1 VELAAPPWLFS
12 ERLTPTT
19 LQQEG
24 PSFRMPFNSEVTR
37 RIPAAAMQ
45 AFMADALHACGL
57 PRPDADIVAGAMLD
71 ADLSGSDAHGIF
83 RLPGYIRIL
92 KRGHINVRADIKVI
106 ERGPATALLDGD
118 NGMGHLV
125 MTRVANLAV
134 EIAREAGIGW
144 VGARRSNHAG
154 AASTYAAIP
163 LAHGM
168 IGIYSAVSGSNFM
181 APWGGAEPLLG
192 TNPIAVAIPA
202 GTEAPVVLDIAT
214 SVASN
219 GAIRS
224 YALEGRPMPE
234 GWVISRADGSP
245 ITDGKRLSEGMFVPI
260 GGYKGSGLALV
271 LGLLAG
277 PLNRAAFGRDVRDIN
292 TEQVRETNTGQ
303 FVIALDVARFLPPA
317 AFAAEVDRHIRDLAA
332 SKRLPGI
339 EDIRIPGQGRQ
350 ARRADRQQNGVPL
363 SATLL
368 KQLDEVAAS
377 LAVEPLMTRS
387 PN

>member
-1 VELAAPPWLFS
+1 MASDTETS
-12 ERLTPTT
+12 
-19 LQQEG
+19 
-24 PSFRMPFNSEVTR
+24 R
-37 RIPAAAMQ
+37 RIPAPAIQ
-45 AFMADALHACGL
+45 AFMADALAACGL
-57 PRPDADIVAGAMLD
+57 PEADAAIVAGAMLD

-83 RLPGYIRIL
+83 RLPGYVRTL
-92 KRGHINVRADIKVI
+92 KRGLINVRADIKVI
-106 ERGPATALLDGD
+106 ERSPATALLDGD

-125 MTRVANLAV
+125 MTRAAELAV

-168 IGIYSAVSGSNFM
+168 IGLYSAVSGSNFM

-202 GTEAPVVLDIAT
+202 GKEAPVVLDIAT

-224 YALEGRPMPE
+224 YALEGKPMPE

-245 ITDGKRLSEGMFVPI
+245 ITDGKRLAEGMFVPI

-271 LGLLAG
+271 LGLLSG

-292 TEQVRETNTGQ
+292 SDQRRETNSGQ
-303 FVIALDVARFLPPA
+303 FVIALDIARFLPPDQ
-317 AFAAEVDRHIRDLAA
+317 FAAEVDRHIRDLSA
-332 SKRLPGI
+332 SKRLLGI
-339 EDIRIPGQGRQ
+339 DEIRVPGQGRA
-350 ARRADRQQNGVPL
+350 ARRTDRQQKGVPL
-363 SATLL
+363 SETLI
-368 KQLDEVAAS
+368 KQLDEVAAT
-377 LAVEPLMTRS
+377 LGIAPLG
-387 PN
+387 